1 MLHALHRGASHDSGS
16 AEPAVNDG
24 QKQRRSKKRRRGHG
38 WTNTKKKSSNRF
50 LGRTTGPATKHS
62 HTDMPL
68 TEADIQKV
76 RDWSGSTKPGFI
88 YMVKAVKERQGD
100 ASRSERSE
108 WVYKGKFYNMR
119 GDETLAVD
127 WLTENHM
134 IPAWRQKTILAY
146 PNRWFRVP
154 ILASA
159 KQSTGIQSSRPPS
172 AKQSAGIQSSRSP
185 SCIANCLIKFFDH
198 VGLTRFREA
207 FKEVR
212 GSVLPWHTYTNIMR
226 RFKAFGH
233 RNFNSSICPLRSSL
247 DSHVL
252 YLFQIR
258 SVNEDTKEVDNSHA
272 ICVFNRLIY
281 DANLKKPLPVNKV
294 NLDKCCV
301 GGKSWVYQCAVRC
314 SRFQPSKKLKKF
326 IQRHSEANKI
336 KFSS

>member
-1 MLHALHRGASHDSGS
+1 
-16 AEPAVNDG
+16 
-24 QKQRRSKKRRRGHG
+24 
-38 WTNTKKKSSNRF
+38 
-50 LGRTTGPATKHS
+50 
-62 HTDMPL
+62 MPL
-68 TEADIQKV
+68 TQVDIQKV
-76 RDWSGSTKPGFI
+76 AHWAGSTKPGFI

-100 ASRSERSE
+100 ASRSERSD

-119 GDETLAVD
+119 GEETLALD
-127 WLTENHM
+127 WLSENHM
-134 IPAWRQKTILAY
+134 THTWRQRTILAH
-146 PNRWFRVP
+146 PNHWFRVP

-159 KQSTGIQSSRPPS
+159 KQSAGIQSSRPPSAKQSAGIQSSRPPS

-198 VGLTRFREA
+198 VGLTRFSEA

-212 GSVLPWHTYTNIMR
+212 GSVLHWHTYTNIMK

-258 SVNEDTKEVDNSHA
+258 SVHEDTKEVDNSHA

-281 DANLKKPLPVNKV
+281 DANLENPLPVNKV

-301 GGKSWVYQCAVRC
+301 GDESWVYQFAVRC

-326 IQRHSEANKI
+326 IQRYSEI

>member
-1 MLHALHRGASHDSGS
+1 
-16 AEPAVNDG
+16 
-24 QKQRRSKKRRRGHG
+24 
-38 WTNTKKKSSNRF
+38 
-50 LGRTTGPATKHS
+50 
-62 HTDMPL
+62 
-68 TEADIQKV
+68 
-76 RDWSGSTKPGFI
+76 
-88 YMVKAVKERQGD
+88 MVKAVQKKRGD
-100 ASRSERSE
+100 ASRSERSD
-108 WVYKGKFYNMR
+108 WLYKGKFYNMR
-119 GDETLAVD
+119 REETLTLH
-127 WLTENHM
+127 WLCENHM
-134 IPAWRQKTILAY
+134 KHTWRRRTILAH

-159 KQSTGIQSSRPPS
+159 KQSAGIQSSPPPS
-172 AKQSAGIQSSRSP
+172 AKQSAGIQSSRPP

-198 VGLTRFREA
+198 VGLTRFSEA

-212 GSVLPWHTYTNIMR
+212 GSILHWHIYANIIK

-233 RNFNSSICPLRSSL
+233 RNYGSSICPLRSSL

-258 SVNEDTKEVDNSHA
+258 SVHEDTKEVDNSHA

-281 DANLKKPLPVNKV
+281 DANLENPLPVNKV

-301 GGKSWVYQCAVRC
+301 GGKSWVYQFAVRC

-326 IQRHSEANKI
+326 IQRYSEKNKI

>member
-1 MLHALHRGASHDSGS
+1 MLHALHRSASHDSGS
-16 AEPAVNDG
+16 AESAVNDG

-38 WTNTKKKSSNRF
+38 WTNKKRSSCRI
-50 LGRTTGPATKHS
+50 LGRTKGPATKYS

-68 TEADIQKV
+68 TQVDIQKV
-76 RDWSGSTKPGFI
+76 AHWAGSTKPGFI

-100 ASRSERSE
+100 ASRSERSD

-119 GDETLAVD
+119 GEETLALD
-127 WLTENHM
+127 WLSENHM
-134 IPAWRQKTILAY
+134 THTWRQRTILAH
-146 PNRWFRVP
+146 PNHWFRVP
-154 ILASA
+154 ILA
-159 KQSTGIQSSRPPS
+159 S

-198 VGLTRFREA
+198 VGLTRFSEA

-212 GSVLPWHTYTNIMR
+212 GSVLHWHTYTNIMK

-258 SVNEDTKEVDNSHA
+258 SVHEDTKEVDNSHA

-281 DANLKKPLPVNKV
+281 DANLENPLPVNKV

-301 GGKSWVYQCAVRC
+301 GDESWVYQFAVRC

-326 IQRHSEANKI
+326 IQRYSEI